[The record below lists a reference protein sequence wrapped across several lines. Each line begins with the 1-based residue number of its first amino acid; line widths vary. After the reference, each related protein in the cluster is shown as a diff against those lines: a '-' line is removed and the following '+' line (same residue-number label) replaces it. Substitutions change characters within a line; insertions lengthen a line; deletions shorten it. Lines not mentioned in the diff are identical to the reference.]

1 MGARELGL
9 TWWRVEERERAR
21 ELGLTW
27 WRAEV
32 REWRAR
38 ELGLTQTRQRGG
50 GSNDDS
56 V

>member
-27 WRAEV
+27 GRVEKRERAGE
-32 REWRAR
+32 RAW
-38 ELGLTQTRQRGG
+38 
-50 GSNDDS
+50 SNMVES
-56 V
+56 